1 MYVKPLTKKC
11 LDVKSDTLK
20 KVGLVVLMA
29 RKEVDTEFNCKTSEK
44 RGYGRPKIRWKY
56 NTRMNIWV
64 E

>member
-1 MYVKPLTKKC
+1 MYVEPLTKNC
-11 LDVKSDTLK
+11 LDVKSDALK
-20 KVGLVVLMA
+20 RGGLVVLMA

-44 RGYGRPKIRWKY
+44 HGYGRP